1 MISASS
7 LRRIPL
13 EPVDAPHQVG
23 CAQVSSSSL
32 HCTKQASLQVFE
44 YAPGRFDWCAE
55 ADHSACVL
63 SGSAEVALSDGRNL
77 HLEPGT
83 TLYIPRGL
91 RGHWVVETTLRT
103 IALDQATI

>member
-13 EPVDAPHQVG
+13 SPVDAPQQGG
-23 CAQVSSSSL
+23 CVRVSTSSI
-32 HCTKQASLQVFE
+32 HCTKHASLQVWE
-44 YAPGRFDWCAE
+44 YAPGRFDWCAD

-63 SGSAEVALSDGRNL
+63 SGTAKVKLSDGRNL
-77 HLEPGT
+77 DLEPGA

-103 IALDQATI
+103 IALDQATA